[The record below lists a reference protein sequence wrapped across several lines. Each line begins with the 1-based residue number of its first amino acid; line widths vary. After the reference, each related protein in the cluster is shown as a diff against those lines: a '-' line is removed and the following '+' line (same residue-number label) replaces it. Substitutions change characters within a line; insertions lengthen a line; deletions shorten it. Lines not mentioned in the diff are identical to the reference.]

1 MSPPQQPS
9 TSRASRPSAAV
20 AKLRQRI
27 AAALEDAAGR
37 PATTGPA
44 HAQSEPIRFYGVP
57 KAAWRELHEQWRR
70 PFSKLGIEDR
80 LALTRLLLRSHI
92 EEEGHVALAT
102 LRAGIADLTPNTFDE
117 LDRLL
122 DDFSSWS
129 MTDDFASGKPS
140 ITWHLLQRYPKET
153 LAVLAR
159 WNRSPNRWKRRA
171 SVITFTR
178 AVAASGEFVDVTLRF
193 CEALQHDPDDLVRK
207 AAGWALKDT
216 IRAGPA
222 AKRRVVALV
231 KEMRRAGISS
241 TITLYAIRDLK
252 GAEREAILRVTATG

>member
-1 MSPPQQPS
+1 MSG
-9 TSRASRPSAAV
+9 ASRPSAAV
-20 AKLRQRI
+20 AKLHRRI
-27 AAALEDAAGR
+27 AGALEVAAGR
-37 PATTGPA
+37 PAATGPA
-44 HAQSEPIRFYGVP
+44 HAQSEPITFYGVP
-57 KAAWRELHEQWRR
+57 KAAWRGLYQQWRR
-70 PFSKLGIEDR
+70 PFSELGIGDR
-80 LALTRLLLRSHI
+80 LALARLLLRSHI
-92 EEEGHVALAT
+92 EEEGHVALAA
-102 LRAGIADLTPNTFDE
+102 LRAGIADLTPSTFDE

-153 LAVLAR
+153 LALLAG

-178 AVAASGEFVDVTLRF
+178 AVATSGEFVDATLRF

-207 AAGWALKDT
+207 AVGWALKDT
-216 IRAGPA
+216 MRAGA
-222 AKRRVVALV
+222 GAKRRVVALV
-231 KEMRRAGISS
+231 KEMRGAGVSS

-252 GAEREAILRVTATG
+252 GREREAILRVTATG

>member
-1 MSPPQQPS
+1 MSPPKQPS
-9 TSRASRPSAAV
+9 ASGTRRPSAAV
-20 AKLRQRI
+20 TKLHRRI
-27 AAALEDAAGR
+27 SAALGAAAGR
-37 PATTGPA
+37 PAASGAA
-44 HAQSEPIRFYGVP
+44 HAQSEPITFYGVP
-57 KAAWRELHEQWRR
+57 KTAWRQLYEQWRQ
-70 PFSKLGIEDR
+70 PFSELRIEDR
-80 LALTRLLLRSHI
+80 LALARLLLRSHI
-92 EEEGHVALAT
+92 EEEGHVALAA
-102 LRAGIADLTPNTFDE
+102 LRAGIADLTPRTFDE

-140 ITWHLLQRYPKET
+140 ITWRLLQRYRKET

-178 AVAASGEFVDVTLRF
+178 AVAANGEFVDVTLRF
-193 CEALQHDPDDLVRK
+193 CKTLRHDPDDLVRK
-207 AAGWALKDT
+207 AVGWALKDT
-216 IRAGPA
+216 MRAGPR

-252 GAEREAILRVTATG
+252 GAEREAILRVKATC

>member
-1 MSPPQQPS
+1 MSPPARPS
-9 TSRASRPSAAV
+9 ASRSNRPSAAI
-20 AKLRQRI
+20 AKLHRRI
-27 AAALEDAAGR
+27 SAALEAAAGR
-37 PATTGPA
+37 PAATGSA
-44 HAQSEPIRFYGVP
+44 HAQNEPITFYGVP
-57 KAAWRELHEQWRR
+57 KAAWRGLHEQWRQ
-70 PFSKLGIEDR
+70 PFSELGIEDR
-80 LALTRLLLRSHI
+80 LALARLLLRSHI
-92 EEEGHVALAT
+92 EEEGHVALAA
-102 LRAGIADLTPNTFDE
+102 LRAGIADLTPSTFDE

-129 MTDDFASGKPS
+129 MTDDFASGKPA
-140 ITWHLLQRYPKET
+140 ITLYLLQRYPKET

-159 WNRSPNRWKRRA
+159 WNRSQNRWKRRA

-216 IRAGPA
+216 MRAGPG
-222 AKRRVVALV
+222 AKRRVAALV
-231 KEMRRAGISS
+231 KEMRRAGVSS

-252 GAEREAILRVTATG
+252 GAEREAILKVKSTR